1 MQHTQIQLS
10 QKERKVLQDQK
21 KHEEVCIRKY
31 DHFAQKASDP
41 QLRNMF
47 AHFADQERQ
56 HYNSLDQLLQG
67 RQPTPSGGGRNR
79 QQTNPPAYSP
89 SHNRDELGQQ
99 HCEDAIMC
107 RDAMMME
114 QFISDSYNQGLFQ
127 SMNPVVRQTL
137 QHIQDEE
144 QQHGEGI
151 LNYLQEQGMQG

>member
-47 AHFADQERQ
+47 AHFADQERH

-67 RQPTPSGGGRNR
+67 RQ
-79 QQTNPPAYSP
+79 QTNLLDGS
-89 SHNRDELGQQ
+89 
-99 HCEDAIMC
+99 
-107 RDAMMME
+107 
-114 QFISDSYNQGLFQ
+114 SDSSTAKMQLCA
-127 SMNPVVRQTL
+127 
-137 QHIQDEE
+137 
-144 QQHGEGI
+144 
-151 LNYLQEQGMQG
+151 GMQL